1 MRLRIVALA
10 YFSIKLTLWLLTI
23 DYAMAKIVLTLNQ
36 REGHMAQKHTPAT
49 IGIQRRL
56 EKWELDH
63 LRALCA
69 VQAEEIERLKRE
81 LEFAE
86 DCAIMWQR
94 GHEALAEHLDS
105 SSAVGLTQSG
115 ELVVVKGGAA

>member
-1 MRLRIVALA
+1 
-10 YFSIKLTLWLLTI
+10 
-23 DYAMAKIVLTLNQ
+23 MA
-36 REGHMAQKHTPAT
+36 AKHTPAT
-49 IGIQRRL
+49 IGIQRKL

-86 DCAIMWQR
+86 DCAVMWQR
-94 GHEALAEHLDS
+94 GHEALAEHLEGGA
-105 SSAVGLTQSG
+105 AVGLTQSG
-115 ELVVVKGGAA
+115 ELVVVAEGGAA

>member
-1 MRLRIVALA
+1 
-10 YFSIKLTLWLLTI
+10 
-23 DYAMAKIVLTLNQ
+23 
-36 REGHMAQKHTPAT
+36 MAQKHTPAT

-81 LEFAE
+81 LEFAD
-86 DCAIMWQR
+86 DCAIFWQR
-94 GHEALAEHLDS
+94 GHEALAEHLGDTA
-105 SSAVGLTQSG
+105 AVGLTQAG
-115 ELVVVKGGAA
+115 ELVVMEGGAA

>member
-1 MRLRIVALA
+1 M
-10 YFSIKLTLWLLTI
+10 
-23 DYAMAKIVLTLNQ
+23 
-36 REGHMAQKHTPAT
+36 KHTPAT

-69 VQAEEIERLKRE
+69 VQAEEIERLKNE
-81 LEFAE
+81 LDHAE
-86 DCAIMWQR
+86 CCADMWQR

-105 SSAVGLTQSG
+105 TAAVGLTMAG
-115 ELVVVKGGAA
+115 ELVVVAAEGGAA